1 MTVVPGEPGTAAVDE
16 VADPARETGG
26 LLVRVSLVGVCGT
39 DREIAEGAVHAGRPS
54 SQEPRRE
61 HSGSAH

>member
-1 MTVVPGEPGTAAVDE
+1 MRPMTVVAGEAGTAAVDE

-26 LLVRVSLVGVCGT
+26 PQG
-39 DREIAEGAVHAGRPS
+39 
-54 SQEPRRE
+54 PRRE